1 MRSIA
6 HIKAGRAA
14 VAACCA
20 CAAVVSM
27 TGCAMM
33 MEMRPAADS
42 YTYDLG
48 VATEPDIRARTS
60 GILARYGY
68 HLVRDDGYPNLH
80 MESQWQS
87 RAPIDE
93 LEKIRGY
100 EIISRVTM
108 TGAPRDVSG
117 ALMYHVLLTV
127 ENRFVPVGGTARDKR
142 QATSSAGYARSIVRE
157 MTIAFGGVA
166 RPVANDLQPF

>member
-1 MRSIA
+1 MRSVAQIRV
-6 HIKAGRAA
+6 GRAA
-14 VAACCA
+14 VAACFA
-20 CAAVVSM
+20 CVGAVSM

-33 MEMRPAADS
+33 MDMRPAADS

-48 VATEPDIRARTS
+48 VAPEPDIRARTS
-60 GILARYGY
+60 DVLARFGY
-68 HLVRDDGYPNLH
+68 HLVRDDGHPKLH

-87 RAPIDE
+87 RAPIDD

-108 TGAPRDVSG
+108 TGEPRDVSG

-127 ENRFVPVGGTARDKR
+127 DNRFVPVRGTASDKR

-157 MTIAFGGVA
+157 MAVALGGPA
-166 RPVANDLQPF
+166 RPVANELPPF

>member
-1 MRSIA
+1 
-6 HIKAGRAA
+6 
-14 VAACCA
+14 
-20 CAAVVSM
+20 
-27 TGCAMM
+27 MM

-48 VATEPDIRARTS
+48 VAPEPYIRAKTS
-60 GILARYGY
+60 DILARFGY
-68 HLVRDDGYPNLH
+68 HLVRNDGYPKLH

-87 RAPIDE
+87 RAPIDD

-108 TGAPRDVSG
+108 TGAPRDVHG

-127 ENRFVPVGGTARDKR
+127 ENRFIPVRGTARDKR
-142 QATSSAGYARSIVRE
+142 QATSSAGYARSIVKE
-157 MTIAFGGVA
+157 MTVAFGSAA
-166 RPVANDLQPF
+166 RLVANELPPF

>member
-1 MRSIA
+1 MRSVA
-6 HIKAGRAA
+6 QVGVSRAA

-20 CAAVVSM
+20 CAAVASLS
-27 TGCAMM
+27 GCAMM

-48 VATEPDIRARTS
+48 VAPAPEIRAKAS
-60 GILARYGY
+60 DILLRYGY
-68 HLVRDDGYPNLH
+68 HLVRDDGYPSLH

-93 LEKIRGY
+93 VEKIRGY

-117 ALMYHVLLTV
+117 ALMYHVLMTV
-127 ENRFVPVGGTARDKR
+127 ENRFVPVRGTARGRR
-142 QATSSAGYARSIVRE
+142 QSTSSAGYARSIVRE
-157 MTIAFGGVA
+157 MNVAFGGPA
-166 RPVANDLQPF
+166 RPVVNGAPPF

>member
-1 MRSIA
+1 MS
-6 HIKAGRAA
+6 
-14 VAACCA
+14 
-20 CAAVVSM
+20 
-27 TGCAMM
+27 GCAMMM

-48 VATEPDIRARTS
+48 VAPESDIRARTS
-60 GILARYGY
+60 DILARFGY
-68 HLVRDDGYPNLH
+68 RLVRDDGYPNLR

-87 RAPIDE
+87 RAPIDD

-100 EIISRVTM
+100 EITSRLTL

-127 ENRFVPVGGTARDKR
+127 ENRFVPVRGATRDKR
-142 QATSSAGYARSIVRE
+142 QGSSSAGYARSIVRE
-157 MTIAFGGVA
+157 MNVAFGGA
-166 RPVANDLQPF
+166 APPVVNKLPPF